1 MRVVALGGD
10 YDRPSFLDNRMT
22 PSFWQRFGTAI
33 VLGSLIL
40 LFAGLMVYASA
51 TEEIDQGND
60 KPMGVVQR

>member
-1 MRVVALGGD
+1 
-10 YDRPSFLDNRMT
+10 MT